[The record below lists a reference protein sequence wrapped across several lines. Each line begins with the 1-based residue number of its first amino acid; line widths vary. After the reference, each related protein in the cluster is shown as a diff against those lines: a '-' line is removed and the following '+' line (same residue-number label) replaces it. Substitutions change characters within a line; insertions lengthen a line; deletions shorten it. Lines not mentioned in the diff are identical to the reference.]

1 MKIGIVIDDWK
12 IIIFDRRLK
21 RAGFTY
27 EKHPGVTADSLML
40 VVITDEKT
48 KLAKVIKEAN
58 TEAYNTGKK

>member
-1 MKIGIVIDDWK
+1 MKIAIVIDDWK

-21 RAGFTY
+21 KAGFIY
-27 EKHPGVTADSLML
+27 KKHPGVTADSLML